1 MARLEGKVALVTG
14 GGSGIGKATAL
25 LFTQEGARVMIADYV
40 AEGAREVV
48 QMIKDEGGEAAFVKA
63 DVSRSVDVQDMIKT
77 TINTYG
83 TFDILFNNAGVQQ
96 QLASTV
102 DTPEEEWDR
111 VININLKGVFLCM
124 KYAIPEMI
132 KKGGGA
138 IVNTAS
144 INSFVAISHQ
154 PVYNSSKGGV
164 LLLTKTAA
172 LEYVKENIRINCV
185 CPGPVDTP
193 LLSEARD
200 SDLWRS
206 LAPTRIKPPMGRLAM
221 PEDIAKAV
229 LYLASDESSY
239 CTGTA
244 LLVDGGFTSF

>member
-1 MARLEGKVALVTG
+1 MARLKDRVALITG
-14 GGSGIGKATAL
+14 GGSGIGRATAL
-25 LFTQEGARVMIADYV
+25 LFAREGARVVIADHV
-40 AEGAREVV
+40 SEGAEEVV
-48 QMIKDEGGEAAFVKA
+48 RLIKSQGGEAAFVRA
-63 DVSRSVDVQDMIKT
+63 DVSRSADVQSMIKT
-77 TINTYG
+77 TIDTCG
-83 TFDILFNNAGVQQ
+83 RLDILFNNAGIEQP
-96 QLASTV
+96 LASTV
-102 DTPEEEWDR
+102 DTTEEVWDQ
-111 VININLKGVFLCM
+111 VIGINLKGVFLGM
-124 KYAIPEMI
+124 KYAIPEML
-132 KKGGGA
+132 KRGGGV

-154 PVYNSSKGGV
+154 PAYNSSKGGV

-172 LEYVKENIRINCV
+172 LEYARDNIRINCV

-193 LLSEARD
+193 LLARTRD

-206 LAPTRIKPPMGRLAM
+206 LAPTRIKPPIGRPAT